1 MLSIIIPTLN
11 EAASLPILLQRLKEL
26 LQDTDEYEILVC
38 DGGST
43 DDTARVACEHGATL
57 VTCARSGRAF
67 QMDAGAKAASGTILY
82 FLHADTLPPTG
93 FHHII
98 TGMVKNGAESG
109 CFRLSFEQKHPMLYL
124 YSWFTRFKTRYLRFG
139 DQSLFVKKQVYEET
153 GGFDTGLIVME
164 DFEFAGR
171 LIGRSRFVLH
181 GSSVVTSAR
190 KYRGNG
196 IIRLQ
201 LMFTMV
207 YLMYLAGVSQ
217 QILVHFYRSNIR

>member
-1 MLSIIIPTLN
+1 MLSIIIPALN
-11 EAASLPILLQRLKEL
+11 EADSLPVLLGQLKML
-26 LQDTDEYEILVC
+26 MVDTDDYEILVC

-43 DDTARVACEHGATL
+43 DETARITREHGATL
-57 VTCARSGRAF
+57 VSCARSGRAF
-67 QMDAGAKAASGTILY
+67 QMDAGARAASGTILY
-82 FLHADTLPPTG
+82 FLHADTLPPAG
-93 FHHII
+93 FHHMISGAVI
-98 TGMVKNGAESG
+98 NGAESG
-109 CFRLSFEQKHPMLYL
+109 CFRLSFEQRHPLL
-124 YSWFTRFKTRYLRFG
+124 TFYSWFTRFNTRYIRFG

-153 GGFDTGLIVME
+153 GGFNTGLLVME

-171 LIGRSRFVLH
+171 LIDRSHFVLL

-207 YLMYLAGVSQ
+207 WLMYLAGVSQ
-217 QILVHFYRSNIR
+217 QTLVHFYRSNIR

>member
-1 MLSIIIPTLN
+1 MLSIIIPALN
-11 EAASLPILLQRLKEL
+11 EADSLPVLINRLKVL
-26 LQDTDEYEILVC
+26 LQDTDDYEILVC

-43 DDTARVACEHGATL
+43 DGTARVAREHGATL
-57 VTCARSGRAF
+57 VACARSGRAF
-67 QMDAGAKAASGTILY
+67 QMDAGAKTATGTILY
-82 FLHADTLPPTG
+82 FLHADTIPPAG
-93 FHHII
+93 FHYMIN
-98 TGMVKNGAESG
+98 GAVKNGAESG
-109 CFRLSFEQKHPMLYL
+109 CFRLSFEQRHPLLSFYC
-124 YSWFTRFKTRYLRFG
+124 WFTRFTTRYLRFG
-139 DQSLFVKKQVYEET
+139 DQSLFVKKQVYEDT

-164 DFEFAGR
+164 DYEFAGR
-171 LIGRSRFVLH
+171 LIDRSRFVLL

-217 QILVHFYRSNIR
+217 QTLVHFYRSNIR